1 MIAAPLLV
9 FGVICLLLSLGLPM
23 GFFCRSERVRE
34 DVENQAGSQP
44 TSRTQQDLN
53 LSVESE
59 QPRQDG
65 CLQTTPKIFRFS
77 NKKHKPQRIP
87 LTAAK
92 PPSLPVTGRESRLT
106 ELDQPRN
113 FLEVSTERK
122 IEINESQSKRTDKIN
137 LGFIPDC
144 ADKKQGIIISEICHI
159 KNII

>member
-1 MIAAPLLV
+1 MTEGAVLLRQNV
-9 FGVICLLLSLGLPM
+9 EVSSYHMHESLRLYPQPQQ
-23 GFFCRSERVRE
+23 
-34 DVENQAGSQP
+34 NQNE
-44 TSRTQQDLN
+44 L
-53 LSVESE
+53 
-59 QPRQDG
+59 
-65 CLQTTPKIFRFS
+65 
-77 NKKHKPQRIP
+77 KHKPQRIP

-92 PPSLPVTGRESRLT
+92 PPSLPVTGRERRLT